1 MDLYKFHASG
11 LIHMKFQY
19 LYKKDI
25 LGAGFRSRQPETAHY
40 YGDALWHH
48 QSGFHMSQ
56 KDQQLQTYSHQAS
69 PTIGYITPDPYPIEQ
84 QK

>member
-25 LGAGFRSRQPETAHY
+25 LGAGFRSRQPETAHTMVM
-40 YGDALWHH
+40 L
-48 QSGFHMSQ
+48 SG
-56 KDQQLQTYSHQAS
+56 
-69 PTIGYITPDPYPIEQ
+69 TIKVVSTCDKRINSSVIRHPPPLAI
-84 QK
+84 

>member
-19 LYKKDI
+19 LYKKEI
-25 LGAGFRSRQPETAHY
+25 LGAGFRSRQPETAHTMVM
-40 YGDALWHH
+40 L
-48 QSGFHMSQ
+48 SGTIKVVSTCQ